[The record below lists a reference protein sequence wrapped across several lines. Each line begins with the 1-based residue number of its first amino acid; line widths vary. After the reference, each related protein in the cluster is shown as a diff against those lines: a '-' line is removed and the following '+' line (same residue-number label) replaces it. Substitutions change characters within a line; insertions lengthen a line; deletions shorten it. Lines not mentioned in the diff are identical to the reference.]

1 MLFLGLTYVPIFYF
15 HAQSQE
21 LILGIILE
29 FIIIHD
35 TLHTI
40 FTY

>member
-1 MLFLGLTYVPIFYF
+1 MVMLCLELTYVSIFYF

-21 LILGIILE
+21 LILGIILP

-35 TLHTI
+35 T
-40 FTY
+40 